1 MPAASKII
9 KILHLKRH
17 TRKALKRWKMEN
29 GKYKK
34 SVQQCNNDNKII
46 HFHFFYM
53 KRTYF
58 AIAMD
63 SDIRKSLSVQ
73 KITNA
78 YVKEIRFAYN
88 VTGSTYSKKFFL
100 SYVYHKDIYKT
111 LKGIGKIQ
119 FVSELAI
126 QLNLQISKFYR
137 SHYKEKN

>member
-88 VTGSTYSKKFFL
+88 VTGSTYSKKFFEL
-100 SYVYHKDIYKT
+100 CISQGY
-111 LKGIGKIQ
+111 IQ
-119 FVSELAI
+119 NFERNWKNSVCIRISNLA
-126 QLNLQISKFYR
+126 KFA
-137 SHYKEKN
+137 NF